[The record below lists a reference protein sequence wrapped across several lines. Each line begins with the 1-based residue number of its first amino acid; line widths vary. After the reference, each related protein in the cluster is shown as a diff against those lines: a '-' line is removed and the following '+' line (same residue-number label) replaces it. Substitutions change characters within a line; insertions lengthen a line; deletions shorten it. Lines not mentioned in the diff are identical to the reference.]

1 MNPFAI
7 KQVIVPIDLSH
18 TSLNALDTAVT
29 IAKKHDASLLLLN
42 IIEPDFAGL
51 TDEYDSYSCHLS
63 NSSDVLT
70 ALAGSIQHASWLKP
84 KIIQVEGNVAE
95 TIIKSSLLHQSD
107 LIVMGTHGASGF
119 RDGFIGSN
127 TYNVLKH
134 SVCPVLTVPPLRE
147 YSSFKKI
154 LFPVRPVSGALM
166 RYDVVCHFL
175 SSLPV
180 MDVLGLSYGKIEPE
194 KNILEK
200 VIEEISDLLQND
212 KVKAK
217 SVWGAGQSVAEDV
230 LHYMQKAPPDLLIV
244 TSVLD
249 VITKPG
255 FIGPHTQK
263 IINGSKVPVLS
274 IKKTDAPLAHERR
287 VV

>member
-1 MNPFAI
+1 MSPFAI
-7 KQVIVPIDLSH
+7 KKIIVPIDLSH

-29 IAKKHDASLLLLN
+29 IARKHDASLHLLN
-42 IIEPDFAGL
+42 IIEPGL
-51 TDEYDSYSCHLS
+51 DVLMDEYDFHRYHLS
-63 NSSDVLT
+63 NSPDVLT
-70 ALAGSIQHASWLKP
+70 ALAGSIQHANKLKP
-84 KIIQVEGNVAE
+84 KIIQAEGNVAE

-107 LIVMGTHGASGF
+107 LIVIGTHGASGF

-127 TYNVLKH
+127 TYGVLKH
-134 SVCPVLTVPPLRE
+134 SVCPVLTIPPVGK
-147 YSSFKKI
+147 YSAFKKI

-166 RYDVVCHFL
+166 RYDVVSHFL
-175 SSLPV
+175 SSQSI

-200 VIEEISDLLQND
+200 VIEEIKELLQND
-212 KVKAK
+212 NAKAK
-217 SVWGAGQSVAEDV
+217 SVWGAGLSVAEDV
-230 LHYMQKAPPDLLIV
+230 LQYMQATHPDLVII

-263 IINGSKVPVLS
+263 IINGSKVPLLS
-274 IKKTDAPLAHERR
+274 IKKTDTPLTHDRR
-287 VV
+287 VI

>member
-1 MNPFAI
+1 MNPFTI

-18 TSLNALDTAVT
+18 ISLNALDTAVAL
-29 IAKKHDASLLLLN
+29 AKKQDASLQLLN

-51 TDEYDSYSCHLS
+51 ADDYDSYRYHLS

-70 ALAGSIQHASWLKP
+70 ALAGSIQHASKIKP
-84 KIIQVEGNVAE
+84 KIIQVEGSVAE
-95 TIIKSSLLHQSD
+95 TIVKSSLLHQSD

-127 TYNVLKH
+127 TYGVLKH
-134 SVCPVLTVPPLRE
+134 SICPVLTVPPLRK

-166 RYDVVCHFL
+166 PYDVVSHFL
-175 SSLPV
+175 SSQPV
-180 MDVLGLSYGKIEPE
+180 LDVLGLSYGKIEPE

-200 VIEEISDLLQND
+200 VIEEIKELLQND
-212 KVKAK
+212 KAKAK

-230 LHYMQKAPPDLLIV
+230 LQYMQKVPPDLLII

-274 IKKTDAPLAHERR
+274 IKKTEAPLAHERR